1 MTRLFQLAA
10 VNACMLDAMRYVG
23 VARCRGIV
31 DVDVNA
37 PDSTSLVEMA
47 RDTVLGCHMSER
59 RNLCRAAI
67 KDKVTAC
74 VKATSGR
81 RFYRRWHFALK
92 DDLLPS
98 FPASAR

>member
-37 PDSTSLVEMA
+37 PDSTSLA
-47 RDTVLGCHMSER
+47 WISTD
-59 RNLCRAAI
+59 
-67 KDKVTAC
+67 
-74 VKATSGR
+74 
-81 RFYRRWHFALK
+81 
-92 DDLLPS
+92 
-98 FPASAR
+98 